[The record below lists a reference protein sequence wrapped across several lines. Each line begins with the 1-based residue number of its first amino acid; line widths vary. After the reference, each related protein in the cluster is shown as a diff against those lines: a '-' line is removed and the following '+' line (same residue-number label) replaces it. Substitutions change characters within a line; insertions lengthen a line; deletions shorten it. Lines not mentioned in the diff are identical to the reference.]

1 MGLLSRIFGSSVERT
16 TEGQYRPGPYCAST
30 GWIGS
35 DWGWNWWQRGLEPQ
49 PCGERL
55 AIIEACVSAYAQTI
69 AMCPGDHWRQ
79 TGRNG
84 RERVTNSALSR
95 ILRSPNGYQ
104 SASDFLLNLV
114 RSLMSQGNAYA
125 LALRND
131 RYEVRELHLMSAQ
144 SSRAMVSETGE
155 IFYSLSG
162 NNIIESVL
170 ASQGQHLSLIPA
182 RDVLHVR
189 LHTPRHPLIGE
200 SPLTNAAM
208 DVAMAGMM
216 SAQQIAFYAN
226 QGRPGAVLTTDQVL
240 TREQVDQ
247 LREKWDEQSQG
258 LNAGKMPILSAGL
271 KVQPWSGT
279 AEEAQFAEL
288 MKMSKENIAL
298 AYRVPLQV
306 LGIGG
311 AQMSS
316 TEALMQLWL
325 GSGLG
330 FAINHVEQGFD
341 RLFNLSGARQEYTE
355 FDTGMLLRSSMKE
368 RLESLARAVQGGIYA
383 PNEARA
389 IEDLPEVEFGDEPRV
404 QQQVVP
410 LSAAAGI
417 PSAPAAPGAPPGAAQ
432 PAPTTTPAP
441 QKDFADAERERRSVF
456 RRIAYAND
464 V

>member
-1 MGLLSRIFGSSVERT
+1 MGLLSRIFGSSVEKT
-16 TEGQYRPGPYCAST
+16 TEGQFRPGPYCTSA
-30 GWIGS
+30 GWLGANS
-35 DWGWNWWQRGLEPQ
+35 AWNWWQMGYDPQ

-95 ILRSPNGYQ
+95 ILRQPNSYQ

-114 RSLMSQGNAYA
+114 RSLMSNGNAYA
-125 LALRND
+125 LALRNN
-131 RYEVRELHLMSAQ
+131 RFEVQELHLMSP
-144 SSRAMVSETGE
+144 SISRATVAETGD
-155 IFYSLSG
+155 IFYTLSG
-162 NNIIESVL
+162 NNVIEAVL
-170 ASQGQHLSLIPA
+170 ASQGNRLGLVPS

-200 SPLTNAAM
+200 SPLVNAAL

-216 SAQQIAFYAN
+216 SAQQIAFYGN

-240 TREQVDQ
+240 NREQVDQ
-247 LREKWDEQSQG
+247 LRDKWDEQSQG

-271 KVQPWSGT
+271 KVQPWAGT
-279 AEEAQFAEL
+279 AEDAQFAEV
-288 MKMSKENIAL
+288 MKMTKENIAI
-298 AYRVPLQV
+298 AYRVPLQM

-311 AQMSS
+311 GQMAS

-341 RLFNLSGARQEYTE
+341 RLFGLAGAKQEYTE
-355 FDTGMLLRSSMKE
+355 FDTGMLLRSSMKD

-389 IEDLPEVEFGDEPRV
+389 IEDLPEVKFGDEPRV

-417 PSAPAAPGAPPGAAQ
+417 PAAPPAPPAPSAPPQ
-432 PAPTTTPAP
+432 PAP
-441 QKDFADAERERRSVF
+441 QKDIADAERERRSVF
-456 RRIAYAND
+456 RRIAYAD
-464 V
+464 AA

>member
-1 MGLLSRIFGSSVERT
+1 MGLLSRIFRPSAVKT
-16 TEGQYRPGPYCAST
+16 AEGAFRPGPWLTSA
-30 GWIGS
+30 GWIGA
-35 DWGWNWWQRGLEPQ
+35 DWGWNWWQRSLEPGA
-49 PCGERL
+49 CGERL

-84 RERVTNSALSR
+84 RERVTSSALSR
-95 ILRSPNGYQ
+95 VLRQPNSYQ

-114 RSLMSQGNAYA
+114 RSLMTEGNGYA
-125 LALRND
+125 LAIRNN
-131 RYEVRELHLMSAQ
+131 RFEVQELHLMSPR
-144 SSRAMVSETGE
+144 SSRAAVSETGDV
-155 IFYSLSG
+155 FYSLGG
-162 NNIIESVL
+162 NEVIEAAL
-170 ASQGQHLSLIPA
+170 ASQGTRLGMVPA

-189 LHTPRHPLIGE
+189 LHTPRHPLVGE

-208 DVAMAGMM
+208 DVQMAGMM
-216 SAQQIAFYAN
+216 SAQQIAFYGN

-258 LNAGKMPILSAGL
+258 LNAGKLPILSAGL
-271 KVQPWSGT
+271 KVQPWGAT
-279 AEEAQFAEL
+279 AEAAQFAEV
-288 MKMSKENIAL
+288 MKLTKENIAL

-311 AQMSS
+311 GALGS

-330 FAINHVEQGFD
+330 FAINHVEQAYD
-341 RLFNLSGARQEYTE
+341 RLFGLAGARQEYTE
-355 FDTGMLLRSSMKE
+355 FDTAMLLRSSMKE
-368 RLESLARAVQGGIYA
+368 RLESLSRAVQGGIYA

-417 PSAPAAPGAPPGAAQ
+417 PSAP
-432 PAPTTTPAP
+432 PAPPAP
-441 QKDFADAERERRSVF
+441 QKDIGDADSVRRAFSRTAYADA
-456 RRIAYAND
+456 A
-464 V
+464 

>member
-1 MGLLSRIFGSSVERT
+1 MMGMLQRIFRPSAAKSA
-16 TEGQYRPGPYCAST
+16 EGQFRPGPWLTSA
-30 GWIGS
+30 GLIGS
-35 DWGWNWWQRGLEPQ
+35 DWGWNWWQRGYDAQ

-84 RERVTNSALSR
+84 RERVANSALSR
-95 ILRSPNGYQ
+95 ILRQPNGYQ

-114 RSLMSQGNAYA
+114 RSLMSEGNAYA
-125 LALRND
+125 LALRNN
-131 RYEVRELHLMSAQ
+131 RFEVQELHLMSAR
-144 SSRAMVSETGE
+144 SSRGAVAETGDVFYTLGGNE
-155 IFYSLSG
+155 IV
-162 NNIIESVL
+162 EAAL
-170 ASQGQHLSLIPA
+170 ASQGARLGMVPA

-189 LHTPRHPLIGE
+189 LHTPRHPLLGE

-208 DVAMAGMM
+208 DVMMAGMM
-216 SAQQIAFYAN
+216 SSQQIAFYAN
-226 QGRPGAVLTTDQVL
+226 QGRPSAVLTTDQVL
-240 TREQVDQ
+240 NREQVDQ

-271 KVQPWSGT
+271 KVQAWGAT
-279 AEEAQFAEL
+279 AEAAQFAEV
-288 MKMSKENIAL
+288 MKLTKENIAL

-311 AQMSS
+311 TGQVGS

-330 FAINHVEQGFD
+330 FAINHVEQAYD
-341 RLFNLSGARQEYTE
+341 RLFGLAGARKEYTE
-355 FDTGMLLRSSMKE
+355 FDTAMLLRSSMKE

-389 IEDLPEVEFGDEPRV
+389 IEDLPEVAFGDEPRV

-410 LSAAAGI
+410 LSAAEGI
-417 PSAPAAPGAPPGAAQ
+417 PSAPAAPAAPPAPAQ
-432 PAPTTTPAP
+432 PAP
-441 QKDFADAERERRSVF
+441 QKELADAERERRSVF
-456 RRIAYAND
+456 RRIAYAD
-464 V
+464 AA